1 MSDDRIFEVLRQAI
15 AEQTRT
21 DPSKI
26 TPASSLEELGVKSL
40 DLVEIIMS
48 IEDHYDVSIPD
59 NAVDAWDRYKTV
71 ADLVQLGEKFGLA
84 KGGHG
89 A

>member
-1 MSDDRIFEVLRQAI
+1 MSDDRIFAVLQQAI
-15 AEQTRT
+15 AQQTGT
-21 DPSKI
+21 DPEKI
-26 TPASSLEELGVKSL
+26 TPASNLQELGVRSL

-59 NAVDAWDRYKTV
+59 NAVDAWDRFKTV
-71 ADLVQLGEKFGLA
+71 ADLVKLGEELGLA